1 MRGRCT
7 NDRKR
12 LARGV
17 VEPRGTPC
25 GNAMR
30 DEILNSLSLHMKTLQ
45 ELVADLDDAQM
56 TRQPPGVPN
65 HPAWTLGHIAF
76 SFQGIGEEIGL
87 DPWLLEDWEKRFGT
101 GSTPVA
107 EAGAYPAKQ
116 ELLDTLADA
125 ERRVREPLLAL
136 DYTAL
141 QGLLRDERI
150 REILPT
156 LGHAVLHVLVG
167 HTAAHLGQLAV
178 WRRAMGLPPATI
190 IV

>member
-1 MRGRCT
+1 MK
-7 NDRKR
+7 NE
-12 LARGV
+12 V
-17 VEPRGTPC
+17 
-25 GNAMR
+25 
-30 DEILNSLSLHMKTLQ
+30 LNSLSLHMKTLH
-45 ELVADLDDAQM
+45 ELVGDLDDARM
-56 TRQPPGVPN
+56 TQQPAGVPN

-87 DPWLLEDWEKRFGT
+87 EPWLPADWEKRVGT

-107 EAGAYPAKQ
+107 EAGRYPTKQ
-116 ELLDTLADA
+116 ELLETLADA
-125 ERRVREPLLAL
+125 ERRVRERLSAMDEAALNEPLP
-136 DYTAL
+136 
-141 QGLLRDERI
+141 DERV
-150 REILPT
+150 RQILPT